1 MVVAQPGLRRK
12 LAAILMTDVGE
23 YRLLMIVDEA
33 TRVCALDAIAIPT
46 AVDAQSILCARGGK
60 RHQAWG
66 ERV

>member
-1 MVVAQPGLRRK
+1 MAQPGQRRK
-12 LAAILMTDVGE
+12 LSAILTADVGE

-46 AVDAQSILCARGGK
+46 AVDAQSILCARRGK